1 MRAAHA
7 AVVAIIEGHAYPE
20 PEWAEALVDA
30 HHGPWAIVGPSFE
43 NANPASVFSWA
54 NMFIAYG
61 RWVRARESGAVDEVS
76 RHNLSAKRDVLV
88 GYGEELE
95 GRLVRGGGL
104 LEDVRERGYE
114 LYLEPGAKVHHVN
127 PSRLSSTLRL
137 RIDSGRLHAA
147 RRAQR
152 GRWSVTRRAVY
163 VTGSPLIPFVRL
175 SQLVPTLYAR
185 PSLRRPLMR
194 SLPAMCVALAA
205 DAVGQAAGFAA
216 GPGGSEARL
225 AVFEL
230 HRWKQVRKADRQLLT
245 A

>member
-1 MRAAHA
+1 MVVAPTSDPEGLDADAFASLTIVPVGPITDADRSLAAGVRATHA
-7 AVVAIIEGHAYPE
+7 AVVAIIEDHAYPE

-43 NANPASVFSWA
+43 NANPASSFSWA

-95 GRLVRGGGL
+95 DRLVRGGGL

-127 PSRLSSTLRL
+127 PSKLSSTLRL

-147 RRAQR
+147 RRAHGAG
-152 GRWSVTRRAVY
+152 GRS
-163 VTGSPLIPFVRL
+163 
-175 SQLVPTLYAR
+175 
-185 PSLRRPLMR
+185 
-194 SLPAMCVALAA
+194 
-205 DAVGQAAGFAA
+205 
-216 GPGGSEARL
+216 PGGRCTLRAR
-225 AVFEL
+225 
-230 HRWKQVRKADRQLLT
+230 R
-245 A
+245 